1 MPYLDG
7 VSERRKASD
16 SRKSKGFLWFI
27 KRYGVG
33 YSMLLPFVLLFFAF
47 VVLPVFIAFG
57 LSFTNYNMFRAPSF
71 VGLAELPAAAG
82 RGQNFLDRHAQYDD
96 FCGDCGSARVFLQ
109 LFFRLGAQSAEIP
122 QCVCPDLLCAVHM
135 LGCGD
140 QRRVAVLLFLRP
152 LRPYQQRADHHGL
165 SG

>member
-71 VGLAELPAAAG
+71 VGL
-82 RGQNFLDRHAQYDD
+82 QNYT
-96 FCGDCGSARVFLQ
+96 RVLNNPN
-109 LFFRLGAQSAEIP
+109 FRLAVKNTLIILLMTVGGAS
-122 QCVCPDLLCAVHM
+122 LLAG
-135 LGCGD
+135 LLAYLLLRARRACG
-140 QRRVAVLLFLRP
+140 
-152 LRPYQQRADHHGL
+152 G
-165 SG
+165 